1 MTCFSDHEAK
11 TALEQYVET
20 MRRGVLRRSVSPRFF
35 TMYAVPLDTV
45 LDMVEMKTFEELSK
59 EHGIVEF
66 DEKHGDCMF
75 ISHQWA
81 SVDHPDPELH
91 QLRVLQEAMKNILR
105 GSSAQISPNIVI
117 ELCGLATAVS
127 SSRLTERPL
136 FVWYDYFCCPQNS
149 ASAEDRRMAIRSIPS
164 YVERCQHFVILCPPV
179 RHAEHQSLLSKTTWA
194 TRGWCRLELVVRHL
208 SARSSQAIEVT
219 SASRL
224 TLASMFDWVLEP
236 VGEGLFT
243 VEEDV
248 KHVRPVL
255 HGLVKEKL
263 LAYLRTGKLHYYR
276 ALWNLQT
283 VVFRNLQV
291 ESVLDLIPGMESNVL
306 DPANYLTEE
315 FMYQN
320 GFRRIDE
327 RDASGWTPLCYAALG
342 GSPLQ
347 VSALLE
353 ARADAN
359 DAIRIKGRQFMN
371 FGNNATALSICI
383 FLKHNEAAK
392 VLLSYRADP
401 ETKDDYG
408 GTAMHRAASG
418 RNQEGIHLLREHGAN
433 VQVATV
439 TGHLPFLL
447 TTGGGS
453 RGISVLKELLLDT
466 PKAEIVRSLPAV
478 FLFGGGEPGIV
489 ATLIEAEA
497 DLNLQVPA
505 FRFLSLQ
512 NAIFTW
518 YGLRHRWCESTLSM
532 FAHHYRGATPLM
544 LSIITCSFQAA
555 AVLVSAGARTD
566 LVNARGLSSKDLAQ
580 AMSAP
585 QYLQQ
590 GLSGDLAACEAVVQ
604 EHSDQF
610 WLCM

>member
-1 MTCFSDHEAK
+1 PATCRFSASSWAVTLTMTRSSMSS
-11 TALEQYVET
+11 T
-20 MRRGVLRRSVSPRFF
+20 MPAPLKLMSPRRDPSSPSGGRRVPVWSQRHLPQHSRRPKLHNPRRRCGASTSSQRRSVSPRLF
-35 TMYAVPLDTV
+35 TMYAVPLGTV
-45 LDMVEMKTFEELSK
+45 LDMVEMKTFEELSR

-66 DEKHGDCMF
+66 DEKHGACMF

-149 ASAEDRRMAIRSIPS
+149 ASAEDRKMAIRSIPS
-164 YVERCQHFVILCPPV
+164 YVELCQHFVILCPPV

-208 SARSSQAIEVT
+208 SARSSLAIEVT

-283 VVFRNLQV
+283 VVFRNLEV

-306 DPANYLTEE
+306 DPAHYSTEE

-359 DAIRIKGRQFMN
+359 DTIKIKGPQFMN
-371 FGNNATALSICI
+371 FGNNATALSICV

-401 ETKDDYG
+401 ETRDSYG

-439 TGHLPFLL
+439 TGHLPFLF

-453 RGISVLKELLLDT
+453 RGISVLK
-466 PKAEIVRSLPAV
+466 
-478 FLFGGGEPGIV
+478 
-489 ATLIEAEA
+489 
-497 DLNLQVPA
+497 
-505 FRFLSLQ
+505 
-512 NAIFTW
+512 
-518 YGLRHRWCESTLSM
+518 
-532 FAHHYRGATPLM
+532 
-544 LSIITCSFQAA
+544 
-555 AVLVSAGARTD
+555 
-566 LVNARGLSSKDLAQ
+566 
-580 AMSAP
+580 
-585 QYLQQ
+585 
-590 GLSGDLAACEAVVQ
+590 
-604 EHSDQF
+604 
-610 WLCM
+610 